1 MEKLSPKEIADK
13 HCFRGFKLELL
24 CQIPDPYASY
34 VAIYTSID
42 DNKKHS
48 VFIWC
53 PSKSKRIEV
62 SGVIE
67 SMNEISYLFGKIR
80 ISKQRY
86 EPLATYQEASQTKRA
101 RVLVVKNTHIDTN
114 IQPTILPTATLY
126 DHI

>member
-1 MEKLSPKEIADK
+1 MEKLNPKEIADK

-34 VAIYTSID
+34 VAIYASID
-42 DNKKHS
+42 EHKRYS
-48 VFIWC
+48 AFIWC
-53 PSKSKRIEV
+53 SSKSKRIEV

-67 SMNEISYLFGKIR
+67 GMDEISYLFGKIR

-86 EPLATYQEASQTKRA
+86 EPLATYQEASQTKSA

-114 IQPTILPTATLY
+114 IQPILPTATLY